1 MEALEEVKEA
11 IKDAHKRHPET
22 HPSIEHS
29 AWILKEEMAELKH
42 ELYKPE
48 RWRDTTAICEEACQ
62 VAASAIRLI
71 AVRKSVRWKDIRSTN
86 ITVTQHKLR

>member
-1 MEALEEVKEA
+1 
-11 IKDAHKRHPET
+11 
-22 HPSIEHS
+22 
-29 AWILKEEMAELKH
+29 MAELKH

-71 AVRKSVRWKDIRSTN
+71 ADMKVRKMEGYKENEHYR
-86 ITVTQHKLR
+86 HAA

>member
-42 ELYKPE
+42 ELYKQE

-71 AVRKSVRWKDIRSTN
+71 ADMKVRKMEGYKENEHYRHVA
-86 ITVTQHKLR
+86 

>member
-29 AWILKEEMAELKH
+29 AWILKEEMAELRDGVTLLRFVK
-42 ELYKPE
+42 KPV
-48 RWRDTTAICEEACQ
+48 RLLLLL
-62 VAASAIRLI
+62 SA
-71 AVRKSVRWKDIRSTN
+71 
-86 ITVTQHKLR
+86 

>member
-48 RWRDTTAICEEACQ
+48 RWRETTAICEEVCQ
-62 VAASAIRLI
+62 VDAADMN
-71 AVRKSVRWKDIRSTN
+71 VRKMEGYKEHEHYR
-86 ITVTQHKLR
+86 HAA